1 MSERSAV
8 RYRARGIV
16 MAGKGPG
23 MAQRDRTFPPQ
34 PREDLVFRGGRTL
47 PQMSY
52 KTFYVGSGWADGA
65 PASSRANLD
74 AALAAAMTDPALDEI
89 VGQFFGG
96 SNITTLPLPST
107 VLDLPLQQVFDKG
120 DIHALAERTFMSGVL
135 SAVDLDTCVVN
146 FVLPPGAIL
155 SSEGGGDAH
164 LRIGRRAPPGTP
176 DIEEEDSRNGLG
188 GYHGSIHIMYPGMP
202 ITIYYSVAVW
212 SEGNN
217 GIAIPGWEP
226 WENACATLY
235 HELNEART
243 DPAQPALRGR
253 LKSSPQDYLTERII
267 APSSPLAAR
276 FGRPR
281 QVLLWPGQIL

>member
-96 SNITTLPLPST
+96 SNITTLPLQST

-120 DIHALAERTFMSGVL
+120 DIH
-135 SAVDLDTCVVN
+135 CW
-146 FVLPPGAIL
+146 
-155 SSEGGGDAH
+155 
-164 LRIGRRAPPGTP
+164 
-176 DIEEEDSRNGLG
+176 RNGRLCPG
-188 GYHGSIHIMYPGMP
+188 FSRRSISKPVSSTSSFRRGRSCRARAAATPTCGSAAGP
-202 ITIYYSVAVW
+202 
-212 SEGNN
+212 
-217 GIAIPGWEP
+217 
-226 WENACATLY
+226 
-235 HELNEART
+235 
-243 DPAQPALRGR
+243 LRGHPISRKRIRAMVSGATTGQSTSCTRDADHR
-253 LKSSPQDYLTERII
+253 LL
-267 APSSPLAAR
+267 
-276 FGRPR
+276 FGRGMVRGR
-281 QVLLWPGQIL
+281 QRHCDPGLGAMGERLRDTLP

>member
-155 SSEGGGDAH
+155 SSEGGGEAH
-164 LRIGRRAPPGTP
+164 LRVGRRAPLGTP

-188 GYHGSIHIMYPGMP
+188 GYHGSIHIMHPGRRSP
-202 ITIYYSVAVW
+202 SIIRSRYGPRET
-212 SEGNN
+212 
-217 GIAIPGWEP
+217 
-226 WENACATLY
+226 T
-235 HELNEART
+235 
-243 DPAQPALRGR
+243 ALRSRAGSHGR
-253 LKSSPQDYLTERII
+253 T
-267 APSSPLAAR
+267 LAR
-276 FGRPR
+276 HSTMN
-281 QVLLWPGQIL
+281 